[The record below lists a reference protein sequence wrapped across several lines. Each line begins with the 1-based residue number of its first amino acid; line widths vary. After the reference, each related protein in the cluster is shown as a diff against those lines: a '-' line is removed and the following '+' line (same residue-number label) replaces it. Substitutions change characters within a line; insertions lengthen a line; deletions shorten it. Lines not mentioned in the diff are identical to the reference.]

1 MPSIM
6 VETRMPA
13 SVGPMGRAAR
23 CMARITFVVALGGTA
38 LSAADATAQTPRSRA
53 RPANP
58 TEVKRL
64 DSKFDEVQSAFVR
77 ETTSLISSYESL
89 GQYERVKAILEAFA
103 KLDPKNEQL
112 KAKIADLDERIL
124 EAGEF
129 EVRLQPGEPWQP
141 VGAVTKD
148 RAIRIRVAGEYRF
161 QAAGSLGPDGVADDD
176 PQTGLVPNVPFGAV
190 MGIIMPATVVADAK
204 PPRPFLVG
212 SSFDKPAERDGVLH
226 LRTNVPAGAKCN
238 GRLDLIVS
246 GPQP

>member
-1 MPSIM
+1 M
-6 VETRMPA
+6 TA

-23 CMARITFVVALGGTA
+23 CAARITFVVALPLGACIGG
-38 LSAADATAQTPRSRA
+38 DATAQSPRGRA

-58 TEVKRL
+58 AEVKRL
-64 DSKFDEVQSAFVR
+64 DTKFEEVQSAFVR
-77 ETTSLISSYESL
+77 ETTSLLTSYETL

-141 VGAVTKD
+141 VGTVTKD

-190 MGIIMPATVVADAK
+190 MGIIMPVTAAADGK

-212 SSFDKPAERDGVLH
+212 SAFDKAAERDGVLH